1 MKSNDRG
8 VIVSYLVIAF
18 LCNNLLFGGKLK
30 NVKQFGAIHCK
41 DDQAY
46 NTLKNDVCRS
56 SS

>member
-1 MKSNDRG
+1 M
-8 VIVSYLVIAF
+8 SYLVIAF

-30 NVKQFGAIHCK
+30 NVKQFGAIHYK